1 MYANS
6 YAVFDGHDV
15 QLKFFENDKGEIFGS

>member
-15 QLKFFENDKGEIFGS
+15 QLKFFENDKGKIFGS